1 MGVRYLTVLNRNALR
16 TFSWPSHGTTM
27 KRSTTKIPLKER
39 PVLRLKLGP
48 ASVPAPTPAPVTA
61 ASSKSVS
68 APTAPPSAAPR
79 ELEASEARQERAFRM
94 RDALIERW
102 PNCFKGPEQ
111 PKLPL
116 KIGIHRDIKAIA
128 PELSTRDLGT
138 AIRYYVGD
146 YQYRQAMVAG
156 AVRFDLDGNPAGVVA
171 PDESPR

>member
-1 MGVRYLTVLNRNALR
+1 
-16 TFSWPSHGTTM
+16 M

-39 PVLRLKLGP
+39 PVLKLKLGP
-48 ASVPAPTPAPVTA
+48 ASVPAPTPKPAHEA
-61 ASSKSVS
+61 AKQ
-68 APTAPPSAAPR
+68 AKW
-79 ELEASEARQERAFRM
+79 EASEARRERAFRM
-94 RDALIERW
+94 RDTLIERW

-111 PKLPL
+111 AKLPL

-146 YQYRQAMVAG
+146 YQYRRAMVAG

-171 PDESPR
+171 PDEA